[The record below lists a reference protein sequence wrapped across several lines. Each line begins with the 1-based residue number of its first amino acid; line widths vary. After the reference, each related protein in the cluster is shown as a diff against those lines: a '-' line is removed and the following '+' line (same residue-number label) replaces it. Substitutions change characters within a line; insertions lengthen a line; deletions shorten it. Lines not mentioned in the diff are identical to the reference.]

1 MTEGPARVL
10 LGLAMWVVC
19 AAGLGLVAPP
29 DADAAPLLVLGGL
42 RAGAAVGGAAAAGA
56 PDAAGAPAAPVPAI
70 SGHFKLQALDGHAV
84 TDATYRGKWLLVYF
98 GYTSCPDI
106 CPTVLVRVG
115 QALDSLGSLADR
127 VQPIFI
133 TVDPERDTPQRL
145 SKYLAA
151 FSSRIVGLRGN
162 PEQIQQAARQFHV
175 YYRARALGNGEY
187 TVDHSSFLYVVT
199 PEGQF
204 EKLLADS
211 LPADKLAAEL
221 RVLITRF
228 ADADDVDEVR
238 LGRGIYRGW
247 CAGCHGRKLQ
257 GQPLWQLQDE
267 YAGRRA
273 PAHDQTG
280 HTWSH
285 SDEALFYMTKD
296 GRFPSGPPS
305 YMPAFGDRL
314 TSEQITAVV
323 AYIKASWPV
332 GLRVSQAM
340 LNPGNAGM
348 PANAAKVDWTLPPTC
363 TLSSQVWRA
372 TSR

>member
-1 MTEGPARVL
+1 MAVMSVR
-10 LGLAMWVVC
+10 
-19 AAGLGLVAPP
+19 GLV
-29 DADAAPLLVLGGL
+29 
-42 RAGAAVGGAAAAGA
+42 GAAVLVSCAATVVGLATQACASAARPGLTNAALVSGAAAA
-56 PDAAGAPAAPVPAI
+56 PDPEAAPAQAIPAV
-70 SGHFKLQALDGHAV
+70 SGHFKLRTLDGREV

-115 QALDSLGSLADR
+115 QALSSLGRLAER

-133 TVDPERDTPQRL
+133 TVDPARDTSRRL
-145 SKYLAA
+145 SKYMAA
-151 FSSRIVGLRGN
+151 FDPRIVALRGDL
-162 PEQIQQAARQFHV
+162 EQTQAAARQFHV

-199 PEGQF
+199 PEGRF

-211 LPADKLAAEL
+211 LPAAKLADEL
-221 RVLITRF
+221 RALVTRF
-228 ADADDVDEVR
+228 ADADD
-238 LGRGIYRGW
+238 LGKVTQGKAVYAAW

-257 GQPLWQLQDE
+257 GQPLWQLQDQ

-285 SDEALFYMTKD
+285 SDEDLFYMTRD

-305 YMPAFGDRL
+305 YMPAFRDSL
-314 TSEQITAVV
+314 DSEQITAVI
-323 AYIKASWPV
+323 AYIKASWPI
-332 GLRVSQAM
+332 GLRVSQAL
-340 LNPGNAGM
+340 LNPGFAGM
-348 PANAAKVDWTLPPTC
+348 PANAASVDWTLPPTC
-363 TLSSQVWRA
+363 TLSAQVWRA